1 LIDVLSA
8 GSCKGIY
15 KAFGTIVDGIRP
27 PPPSSKRLQHAQEGM
42 ESAMTYEVQVRGVR
56 QALPTIV
63 LRMLRKDVSLLPTE
77 WGSLK
82 EVALW
87 PSYLCTA
94 RT

>member
-1 LIDVLSA
+1 MGFVL
-8 GSCKGIY
+8 
-15 KAFGTIVDGIRP
+15 
-27 PPPSSKRLQHAQEGM
+27 LQQAAKGM

-82 EVALW
+82 EVGLW
-87 PSYLCTA
+87 PPYLCTA